1 MKDSC
6 EVDMENTSMDVAN
19 GHATTNPLDPTLW
32 KAKPLSTNGVL
43 VAVVSAIVVTCMFV
57 TVNSIE
63 QNNRIALLETELQTH
78 RELIRNL
85 QESVARLRG
94 NLYGKEEEDAIDA
107 TEALDGHEEDVIT
120 REQSRKAQPM
130 DDVNKFIIP
139 PGRQYSP
146 ERRKA
151 LSPGVRRSNLSENEN
166 RASEP
171 GRRFKRTAATTPTPT
186 RKKKKTAKSERRR
199 NGPNTG
205 RPNKQ
210 RKRDRESSNES
221 VSCDLLQRCNGT
233 LGRNR
238 GESIM
243 AHFELDND
251 SDHLVSARCRH
262 DVFNPHY
269 VSCDDEILS
278 DWHYANWMPNP
289 GAGRRSFRIKH
300 HGSLRKAKVEVIE
313 PGIYYLYSQVSFA
326 DTGAYLAYSIMIED
340 QPKFTCRLFLSAD
353 VVDSNSCMTGG
364 MMKIDAGQTVHIELA
379 ERNKVISMDK
389 ESTYFGMIRMSPLDD

>member
-251 SDHLVSARCRH
+251 SDHLVS
-262 DVFNPHY
+262 
-269 VSCDDEILS
+269 DEILS

>member
-186 RKKKKTAKSERRR
+186 QRRR

>member
-186 RKKKKTAKSERRR
+186 H
-199 NGPNTG
+199 
-205 RPNKQ
+205 
-210 RKRDRESSNES
+210 RESSNES